1 MSYVFT
7 DYNRMVGKRP
17 RQIYWKELQDAINDV
32 DKKIASSLTS
42 SKINIIEYKPATE
55 PITSYPIG
63 VTTFQVTEDVSTGY
77 PALDG
82 IVETVYINEFRN
94 IQHFFEHV
102 AGEQPGTV
110 YYRQWKEEFG
120 SWSPWLKLITSEEL
134 DAHIQAFQD
143 HVEAFEEHKN
153 DTEVHVTP
161 LDRQRM
167 QGYVHYQTAVSSTW
181 TITHNLGKYPSVT
194 VVDSGGNVIIGD
206 VKYVSENEVKI
217 SFTSAFSGTAYLN

>member
-17 RQIYWKELQDAINDV
+17 RQIYWKELQDAVNEL
-32 DKKIASSLTS
+32 AGSMTS
-42 SKINIIEYKPATE
+42 SNVNMIEYKPATE
-55 PITSYPIG
+55 PITSYPVGI
-63 VTTFQVTEDVSTGY
+63 TTFQVMEDISTGY
-77 PALDG
+77 PSLDG
-82 IVETVYINEFRN
+82 IVETIYINEFRN

-102 AGEQPGTV
+102 AGKQPGAV
-110 YYRQWKEEFG
+110 YYRQWKEEFS

-143 HVEAFEEHKN
+143 HIEAFKEHKN
-153 DTEVHVTP
+153 DTNVHVTP

-167 QGYVHYQTAVSSTW
+167 QGYVHYQTVVSSTW

>member
-17 RQIYWKELQDAINDV
+17 RQIYWKELQDAVNEL
-32 DKKIASSLTS
+32 AGSMTS
-42 SKINIIEYKPATE
+42 SNVNMIEYKPATE
-55 PITSYPIG
+55 PITSYPVGI
-63 VTTFQVTEDVSTGY
+63 TTFQVMEDISTGY
-77 PALDG
+77 PSLDG
-82 IVETVYINEFRN
+82 IVETIYINEFRN

-102 AGEQPGTV
+102 AGEQPGAV

-153 DTEVHVTP
+153 DTIVHVTP

-167 QGYVHYQTAVSSTW
+167 QGYVHYQTTVSSTW
-181 TITHNLGKYPSVT
+181 AITHNLGKYPSVT
-194 VVDSGGNVIIGD
+194 VVDSDGNVIIGD
-206 VKYVSENEVKI
+206 VKYVSENEVKV
-217 SFTSAFSGTAYLN
+217 SFTSAFSGAAYLN